1 MSTTH
6 EIKYQICLKIYRY
19 LEHKHSDTK
28 NIQRR
33 QKEDYINSAMFS
45 SVLKYKGLMIIY
57 LHI

>member
-6 EIKYQICLKIYRY
+6 EIKYQICLKIY

>member
-1 MSTTH
+1 MSTTR
-6 EIKYQICLKIYRY
+6 EIKYQICLKIY

-28 NIQRR
+28 NIQRK
-33 QKEDYINSAMFS
+33 QKEDYINLAIFS